1 MGQRFY
7 QKIIFDIIK
16 KLLKERKKLPK
27 IDGNSSQMEWQD
39 KNVRTKRAVNV
50 MSSSMIES
58 VRTINHFLMKA
69 KLRTT

>member
-1 MGQRFY
+1 M
-7 QKIIFDIIK
+7 
-16 KLLKERKKLPK
+16 LKELKKKKKIAK

-39 KNVRTKRAVNV
+39 KDVRTKRAVNV

-58 VRTINHFLMKA
+58 VRTINHFVMKA

>member
-1 MGQRFY
+1 M
-7 QKIIFDIIK
+7 
-16 KLLKERKKLPK
+16 LKELFQDEKIAK

-39 KNVRTKRAVNV
+39 KDGRRKRAVNV

-58 VRTINHFLMKA
+58 VRTINHFVMKA